1 MLMLTL
7 LLGIVFFAIYKR
19 QQQMTT
25 FKRLRIPGPKP
36 NFILGNSIDIAR
48 EGTHAVFP
56 KWTKKYGPIVGFY
69 LGGHPVILTTD
80 FELMRRV
87 LVKDFH
93 KFSNKGELVKGG
105 INPVPQLRKM
115 LVWTQDNAWRHLRA
129 SMSPSFSAYKLTAME
144 PLMMSSIDKMVSEL
158 EDMAKSGEEFNVKSY
173 ISELTFSSGVK
184 CIFGLDFSLRQL
196 TKESKKFLEV
206 TLPRLEKSMLAIIM
220 LLFPSLTCIAYPLRV
235 CWERIRFHMLWSPEG
250 ACYDMTKK
258 ILKIRKDLQTQSV
271 DFLQLLMNT
280 KRVQTATDKD
290 LEMSSEDV
298 EQNNKSLSKDAH
310 RENISEDEIV
320 SNAMLF
326 LLATFETTS
335 VTLQYCLHNLINHQ
349 NIQDE
354 LRSELRKAVDRVGKP
369 ITSST
374 LSEVPL
380 LNHIVKETL
389 RMFPPVSPFV
399 TRVANEDY
407 QYEDI
412 VIPKGTTV
420 FIGVSSIH
428 NDPHY
433 WPEPEE
439 FRPQRFESD
448 YDKLSFLPFGAGPRN
463 CIGMK
468 FAYMEAQLALAK
480 LILKYRFEPGPSTE
494 KKIETMETFAS
505 LIPKNGVF
513 CKVTRI
519 EE

>member
-1 MLMLTL
+1 MLLLTL
-7 LLGIVFFAIYKR
+7 LLGLLFYAIYKR

-25 FKRLRIPGPKP
+25 FKRLRIPGPRP

-48 EGTHAVFP
+48 EGTNAVFP

-69 LGGHPVILTTD
+69 LGGHPLILTTD

-93 KFSNKGELVKGG
+93 KFSNKSELVKGG
-105 INPVPQLRKM
+105 IHPVPQLRKM
-115 LVWTQDNAWRHLRA
+115 LVWTQDNAWRRLRA
-129 SMSPSFSAYKLTAME
+129 SMSPSFSAYKLSAME
-144 PLMMSSIDKMVSEL
+144 PLMMTSIDKMISEL
-158 EDMAKSGEEFNVKSY
+158 EDKAKSGDEFNVKPY
-173 ISELTFSSGVK
+173 IAELTFSSAVK
-184 CIFGLDFSLRQL
+184 CIFGLDFSLRQM
-196 TKESKKFLEV
+196 TKESKNFLEA
-206 TLPRLEKSMLAIIM
+206 TLPRLEKSILAILM
-220 LLFPSLTCIAYPLRV
+220 MLFPSLIRIAYPLRV
-235 CWERIRFHMLWSPEG
+235 YWERIRFYMLWSPEG
-250 ACYDMTKK
+250 SAYDMTKN
-258 ILKIRKDLQTQSV
+258 ILQIRKDLQTQSV

-280 KRVQTATDKD
+280 KKVQTITDND

-298 EQNNKSLSKDAH
+298 AQNNNSLSKDAS
-310 RENISEDEIV
+310 ENISEDEIV
-320 SNAMLF
+320 SNALLF
-326 LLATFETTS
+326 LLASFETTS
-335 VTLQYCLHNLINHQ
+335 VTLQFCLHNLINHQ
-349 NIQDE
+349 NVQDE
-354 LRSELRKAVDRVGKP
+354 LRSELRKAVERIGKP

-380 LNHIVKETL
+380 LNRIVKETL
-389 RMFPPVSPFV
+389 RMFPPASPFM

-407 QYEDI
+407 EYKDI

-428 NDPHY
+428 NDPQF

-448 YDKLSFLPFGAGPRN
+448 YDKLSFLTFGHGPRN
-463 CIGMK
+463 CIGMR

-480 LILKYRFEPGPSTE
+480 LILEYRFEPGPSTE
-494 KKIETMETFAS
+494 KKLVTVETFAT

-513 CKVTRI
+513 CKVTRL
-519 EE
+519 EK